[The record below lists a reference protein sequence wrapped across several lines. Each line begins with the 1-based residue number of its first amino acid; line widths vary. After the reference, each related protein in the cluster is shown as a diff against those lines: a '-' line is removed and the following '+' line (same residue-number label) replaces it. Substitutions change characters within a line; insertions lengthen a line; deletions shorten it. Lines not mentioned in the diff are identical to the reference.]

1 MDFDIAGL
9 SDIGRRKEK
18 NEDQFG
24 IFRSHTPGLKL
35 FKEGALLAVADGL
48 GGHTGGEI
56 ASKIAVSM
64 VKDLL
69 KEPAPPPPDPNA
81 DVLLDAA
88 QMGYLPLLR
97 KAMLGANESIYRTN
111 ADLVQN
117 GRPMGTTLL
126 AAMVEPKTA
135 WIGNV
140 GDSRA
145 YHIRD
150 GIILSR
156 TEDHS
161 WVDEQVKQGLM
172 SRFEAEQDKRKNL
185 VTRSIGT
192 QPEIE
197 VDTYRWPLAAGDT
210 LLLCSDGL
218 VNMVRDADILK
229 IMGQPATARELAQR
243 LVDEANNR
251 GGKDNITVIVALVG
265 PNPRKLALLKA
276 KEWLRERHITPARV
290 VTALVYGAACFA
302 AGYVVSRMG

>member
-1 MDFDIAGL
+1 MNFDIAGL

-24 IFRSHTPGLKL
+24 IFRAHTPGLRL

-69 KEPAPPPPDPNA
+69 KESPPAPADPNA

-88 QMGYLPLLR
+88 QLGYQPILR
-97 KAMLGANESIYRTN
+97 KAMIQANDSIYRTN
-111 ADLVQN
+111 ADLVQT

-126 AAMVEPKTA
+126 AAMVEPKMA
-135 WIGNV
+135 WVGNV

-150 GIILSR
+150 GLVLSR

-161 WVDEQVKQGLM
+161 WVDDQVKQGLM

-197 VDTYRWPLAAGDT
+197 VDTYRWPLAAGDI
-210 LLLCSDGL
+210 LLLCTDGL

-229 IMGQPATARELAQR
+229 ILGQPATARELAQR
-243 LVDEANNR
+243 LVDEANSR
-251 GGKDNITVIVALVG
+251 GGKDNITVIVALIG

-276 KEWLRERHITPARV
+276 KEWLLKHHITPARI
-290 VTALVYGAACFA
+290 VTAIIYGALCFA
-302 AGYVVSRMG
+302 AGYLAHKMR